1 MMKTSYVCS
10 FVFALLLFMQNERV
24 GEVKGEIL
32 DMRGKPISGALVV
45 YTNTLNQKHYSV
57 KTDATGRFLIIGL
70 MLGDYDVKIT
80 GPAGQQVYSGR
91 KSVYGID
98 KQALNVIQIDLSLVP
113 TKASLAPFLGAKAG
127 ELQREPWRN
136 VTEST
141 LRDLTPEQRAE
152 LRKENALIAD
162 YNALTPQA
170 QKAIKAQDWTQA
182 AALLEQ
188 LLKIAPYK
196 WELYQNLGSIQR
208 RLTRFKDAV
217 QTLEKGINI
226 LNDDPEQELVDND
239 KVKVATVQM
248 SIEEGEAYIAMGNL
262 EAAASKFRTAV
273 QLDPG
278 SELAYLHLCTAE
290 YNTGHADEAIAACE
304 RAIALEPRHSENY
317 QVMAGVQSNL
327 ERYQDALATYQKG
340 IAVAQDNVTA
350 TRPSRN
356 SNINSRKFSDP
367 SPAIAESVRAG
378 QMLQSVGNIYFQL
391 KNYPKAVEFF
401 TQSARLHP
409 YPALPLFNLCATL
422 YDMDNL
428 PAAAAAC
435 NRSTEAD
442 PKMPDP
448 YFVKAS
454 ALYGESAR
462 HGKSRGSHETRSALE
477 KYLQLAPEGSY
488 AGEARAMLKEISAR

>member
-10 FVFALLLFMQNERV
+10 FVLALLLFMQNERV

-45 YTNTLNQKHYSV
+45 YTNTQNQKHYRV
-57 KTDATGRFLIIGL
+57 KTDETGRFLIIGL

-80 GPAGQQVYSGR
+80 GPAGQQIYSGR

-113 TKASLAPFLGAKAG
+113 TKASLSPFLGAKAG
-127 ELQREPWRN
+127 ELQKEPWRN

-152 LRKENALIAD
+152 LRKENVLIAD

-170 QKAIKAQDWTQA
+170 QKAIKAQDWAQA
-182 AALLEQ
+182 AALLQQ

-196 WELYQNLGSIQR
+196 WELYQNLGSIQH
-208 RLTRFKDAV
+208 RLTRFEDAV
-217 QTLEKGINI
+217 QTLEKGIDI
-226 LNDDPEQELVDND
+226 LNDDPELKLDD
-239 KVKVATVQM
+239 GKVKAATVQM
-248 SIEEGEAYIAMGNL
+248 RIEEGETYIAMGNL
-262 EAAASKFRTAV
+262 EAAASQFRTAA
-273 QLDPG
+273 QLDHG

-327 ERYQDALATYQKG
+327 EHYQDALATYQKG
-340 IAVAQDNVTA
+340 IAVAQDNVSA
-350 TRPSRN
+350 SRRTWN

-367 SPAIAESVRAG
+367 STAVAESVRAG
-378 QMLQSVGNIYFQL
+378 QMLQSAGNIYFQL
-391 KNYPKAVEFF
+391 KNYPKAVDFF

-454 ALYGESAR
+454 ALYGESSR
-462 HGKSRGSHETRSALE
+462 HGKSRSSHETQSALE

>member
-113 TKASLAPFLGAKAG
+113 TKASLTPFLGAKAG
-127 ELQREPWRN
+127 ELQKEPWRN

-170 QKAIKAQDWTQA
+170 QKAIQAQDWTQA
-182 AALLEQ
+182 AALLQQ
-188 LLKIAPYK
+188 LLEIAPYK

-208 RLTRFKDAV
+208 RLTRFEDAV

-239 KVKVATVQM
+239 KVKVASVQM
-248 SIEEGEAYIAMGNL
+248 SIEEGE
-262 EAAASKFRTAV
+262 
-273 QLDPG
+273 
-278 SELAYLHLCTAE
+278 
-290 YNTGHADEAIAACE
+290 
-304 RAIALEPRHSENY
+304 
-317 QVMAGVQSNL
+317 
-327 ERYQDALATYQKG
+327 
-340 IAVAQDNVTA
+340 
-350 TRPSRN
+350 
-356 SNINSRKFSDP
+356 
-367 SPAIAESVRAG
+367 
-378 QMLQSVGNIYFQL
+378 
-391 KNYPKAVEFF
+391 
-401 TQSARLHP
+401 
-409 YPALPLFNLCATL
+409 
-422 YDMDNL
+422 
-428 PAAAAAC
+428 
-435 NRSTEAD
+435 
-442 PKMPDP
+442 
-448 YFVKAS
+448 
-454 ALYGESAR
+454 
-462 HGKSRGSHETRSALE
+462 
-477 KYLQLAPEGSY
+477 
-488 AGEARAMLKEISAR
+488 